1 MEQEKNDAQKH
12 RKEHTK
18 PLILVV
24 DGNML
29 SQFTTSVILQR
40 LEYLVYPVKT
50 AEEALAAISITP
62 PSVVL
67 SETAL
72 PQMSGLAL
80 LQRIKKD
87 KGTKN
92 IPVIIYTR
100 EHDLTARQVY
110 LQAGCE
116 GYLTYPADP
125 NHLYEIIQQVT
136 ETTPRHFVRLST
148 HLEVAIGKKGAS
160 EHDSPRERV
169 SALSVDGMYVS
180 TVKPV
185 PYGTILPFTL
195 FLQDAPQG
203 SISFEGK
210 VLYSYSYDGR
220 VGAVKQPGMGIKFTN
235 ILPEDRTLV
244 KNYIQKKLMEG
255 IAVAI

>member
-1 MEQEKNDAQKH
+1 MEQGKNDVQKKM
-12 RKEHTK
+12 REHSK
-18 PLILVV
+18 PLVLIV
-24 DGNML
+24 DSNIM
-29 SQFTTSVILQR
+29 SQFTTSMILQR
-40 LEYLVYPVKT
+40 LDYFVYPLKT
-50 AEEALAAISITP
+50 AEEALTAISITSP
-62 PSVVL
+62 HVVL
-67 SETAL
+67 TETAL

-92 IPVIIYTR
+92 IPVIIYTK
-100 EHDLTARQVY
+100 EQDQSTRQVY

-125 NHLYEIIQQVT
+125 NHLYETIQQAT
-136 ETTPRHFVRLST
+136 EVTPRHFVRLNTS
-148 HLEVAIGKKGAS
+148 LEVTIGKKGA
-160 EHDSPRERV
+160 EDPTAARERV

-195 FLQDAPQG
+195 FLEDSPNG
-203 SISFEGK
+203 SIGLEGK

-235 ILPEDRTLV
+235 ILPEDRMLI
-244 KNYIQKKLMEG
+244 KNFIQKKLMEG